1 MERLLSNLD
10 LIAACDF
17 QRLKKVC
24 GVDAEDLREMIS
36 ELRQLNPGRAGRSIP
51 WKLRRLFQTSS

>member
-1 MERLLSNLD
+1 MALQLKEKNRYDPFTGRPVSNLD

-24 GVDAEDLREMIS
+24 GVDAEDLREMI
-36 ELRQLNPGRAGRSIP
+36 L
-51 WKLRRLFQTSS
+51 